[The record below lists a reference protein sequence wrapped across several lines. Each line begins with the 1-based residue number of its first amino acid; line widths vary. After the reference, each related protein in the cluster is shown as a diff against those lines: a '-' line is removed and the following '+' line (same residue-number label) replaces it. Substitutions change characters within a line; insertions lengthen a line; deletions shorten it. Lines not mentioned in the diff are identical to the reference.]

1 MTPAAP
7 PALTAATVHAAA
19 AHATAYPYKVWGF
32 GEDIALRAL
41 LELAD
46 ALPEPSL
53 VEFVAEVARRGRRGA
68 PLAPADHVAPGV
80 VLLELHE
87 RLGEGAFL
95 DDARALGRLLTSFP
109 VADGVAVHRRDLEGW
124 RDTVWVDCM
133 ALDAPFLVRLARAT
147 GEADMT
153 DHAADALLGY
163 ARVLQD
169 ADTGLFVHGYDVG
182 THQASPVR
190 WGRGNGWALH
200 GLVDALEALPPDHA
214 AVPEARDRLARLL
227 AALRDRQHASGRWTT
242 VLDDPTS
249 PLEASTAAFFAS
261 GALKARRLALLPA
274 PLAGSLEAMIDRAV
288 AAVAEDVGADGG
300 LVVSNATPVGT
311 RATYVDRPSGVFPWG
326 QGPLLLTYLETQRA
340 AAGRSA

>member
-1 MTPAAP
+1 MTPGAP
-7 PALTAATVHAAA
+7 AALTAATARAAA

-53 VEFVAEVARRGRRGA
+53 VDFVADVARRGRRDA

-87 RLGEGAFL
+87 RLGETAFL
-95 DDARALGRLLTSFP
+95 DHALALGRLLTSFP

-133 ALDAPFLVRLARAT
+133 ALDAPFLARLACAT
-147 GEADMT
+147 GEAAWT
-153 DHAADALLGY
+153 DHAASALLGY

-169 ADTGLFVHGYDVG
+169 PDTGLFVHGYDVG
-182 THQASPVR
+182 THCASAIR

-200 GLVDALEALPPDHA
+200 GLVDALEALPLDHA
-214 AVPEARDRLARLL
+214 DVPEARDRLARLL

-261 GALKARRLALLPA
+261 GALKARRLVLLPA
-274 PLAGSLEAMIDRAV
+274 PLAASLDAMIDRAV
-288 AAVAEDVGADGG
+288 ATVAEDAGADGG

-326 QGPLLLTYLETQRA
+326 QGPLLLTFLETQHA
-340 AAGRSA
+340 ATGRSA

>member
-1 MTPAAP
+1 MTDGVHAALP
-7 PALTAATVHAAA
+7 TPVARAAA
-19 AHATAYPYKVWGF
+19 AHATGYPYKVWGF

-46 ALPEPSL
+46 ALAEPTL
-53 VEFVAEVARRGRRGA
+53 VDFVADVARRGRRNA

-80 VLLELHE
+80 VLLELHD
-87 RLGEGAFL
+87 RLDDGGFL
-95 DDARALGRLLTSFP
+95 DHALALGRLLTSFP

-124 RDTVWVDCM
+124 QATVWVDCM
-133 ALDAPFLVRLARAT
+133 ALDGPFLARLARAT
-147 GEADMT
+147 GDGAWA
-153 DHAADALLGY
+153 DHAASALLGY

-169 ADTGLFVHGYDVG
+169 PDTGLFVHGYDVG
-182 THQASPVR
+182 THRASAVR

-200 GLVDALEALPPDHA
+200 GLVDALEALPTDHA
-214 AVPEARDRLARLL
+214 GASEARERLARLIG
-227 AALRDRQHASGRWTT
+227 ALRDRQHPSGRWTT
-242 VLDDPTS
+242 VLDDTTS

-261 GALKARRLALLPA
+261 GALKARRLGLLPTA
-274 PLAGSLEAMIDRAV
+274 LAATLDRMIDRAI
-288 AAVAEDVGADGG
+288 AAVAEDAGADGG

-340 AAGRSA
+340 AARRSA

>member
-1 MTPAAP
+1 MTRE
-7 PALTAATVHAAA
+7 LRATLSEAVARAAA
-19 AHATAYPYKVWGF
+19 AHAVAYPYKVWGF

-46 ALPEPSL
+46 AVDDAAL
-53 VEFVAEVARRGRRGA
+53 VDVVADVARRGRRSG
-68 PLAPADHVAPGV
+68 PLAPSDHVAPGV

-87 RLGEGAFL
+87 RIGERAFL
-95 DDARALGRLLTSFP
+95 DHALALGRLLTSFQ

-133 ALDAPFLVRLARAT
+133 ALDGPFLARLARVT
-147 GEADMT
+147 GDASWA

-163 ARVLQD
+163 ARVLQGVD
-169 ADTGLFVHGYDVG
+169 DGLFVHGYDVG
-182 THQASPVR
+182 THRASSVR

-200 GLVDALEALPPDHA
+200 GLVDTLEMLPHDHGAVLEA
-214 AVPEARDRLARLL
+214 RTRLARLL
-227 AALRDRQHASGRWTT
+227 AALRDRQHPSGRWTT
-242 VLDDPTS
+242 ILDDPTS

-274 PLAGSLEAMIDRAV
+274 PLADSLDTMLDRALT
-288 AAVAEDVGADGG
+288 AVAEDAGADGG
-300 LVVSNATPVGT
+300 LTVSNATPIGN

-326 QGPLLLTYLETQRA
+326 QGPLILTFVEARRA
-340 AAGRSA
+340 AAGSSA

>member
-1 MTPAAP
+1 MIGGGYAS
-7 PALTAATVHAAA
+7 LTAAVARAAA
-19 AHATAYPYKVWGF
+19 ARATAYPYKVWGF

-46 ALPEPSL
+46 ALADPSL
-53 VEFVAEVARRGRRGA
+53 VDFVADVARRGRREG

-87 RLGEGAFL
+87 RLGEAAFL
-95 DDARALGRLLTSFP
+95 DDALALGRLLASFP

-124 RDTVWVDCM
+124 QDTVWVDCM
-133 ALDAPFLVRLARAT
+133 ALDGPFLAHLARAT
-147 GEADMT
+147 GNGAWA
-153 DHAADALLGY
+153 DHAASALLGY

-182 THQASPVR
+182 THRASAVR

-200 GLVDALEALPPDHA
+200 GLVDALEALPTDHA
-214 AVPEARDRLARLL
+214 AVPEARERLARLL
-227 AALRDRQHASGRWTT
+227 AALRDRQDPSGRWTT

-249 PLEASTAAFFAS
+249 PLETSTAAFFAS
-261 GALKARRLALLPA
+261 GALKARRLALLA
-274 PLAGSLEAMIDRAV
+274 PPIAASLDGMIDRAV
-288 AAVAEDVGADGG
+288 DAVAADAGADGG

-311 RATYVDRPSGVFPWG
+311 RSTYVDRPFGVFPWG

-340 AAGRSA
+340 TTGRSA

>member
-1 MTPAAP
+1 MTRGAHA
-7 PALTAATVHAAA
+7 ALTVGVARAAA
-19 AHATAYPYKVWGF
+19 AHAAAYPYKVWGF

-46 ALPEPSL
+46 ALADPTL
-53 VEFVAEVARRGRRGA
+53 IDFVADVVRRGRREG

-80 VLLELHE
+80 VMLELHE
-87 RLGEGAFL
+87 RLGETAFL
-95 DDARALGRLLTSFP
+95 DQALALGRLLTSFP

-124 RDTVWVDCM
+124 HATVWVDCM
-133 ALDAPFLVRLARAT
+133 ALDGPFLARLARAT
-147 GEADMT
+147 GDGAWA
-153 DHAADALLGY
+153 DHAASALLGY

-169 ADTGLFVHGYDVG
+169 PDTGLFVHGYDVG
-182 THQASPVR
+182 THRASAVR

-274 PLAGSLEAMIDRAV
+274 PLAASLDGMIDRAV
-288 AAVAEDVGADGG
+288 AAVAADAGADGG

-326 QGPLLLTYLETQRA
+326 QGPLLLTYLETQHA
-340 AAGRSA
+340 ATGRSA

>member
-1 MTPAAP
+1 MSRGSDP
-7 PALTAATVHAAA
+7 PLTAAVARTAA
-19 AHATAYPYKVWGF
+19 AHATACAYKVWGF

-41 LELAD
+41 LELGD

-53 VEFVAEVARRGRRGA
+53 VEFVAEVARRGRRAG
-68 PLAPADHVAPGV
+68 PLPPSDHVAPGV
-80 VLLELHE
+80 VLLELYE
-87 RLGEGAFL
+87 RLDETAFL
-95 DDARALGRLLTSFP
+95 DDALALGRLLTSFP
-109 VADGVAVHRRDLEGW
+109 IADGVAVHRRDLEGW

-133 ALDAPFLVRLARAT
+133 ALDGPFLARLARAT
-147 GEADMT
+147 GDAT
-153 DHAADALLGY
+153 WADHAANALLGY

-182 THQASPVR
+182 THHASAVR

-200 GLVDALEALPPDHA
+200 GIVDTLEALPREHA
-214 AVPEARDRLARLL
+214 AVPEARERLARLL
-227 AALRDRQHASGRWTT
+227 GALRDRQHASGRWTT

-261 GALKARRLALLPA
+261 GALKARRLALLPPSFA
-274 PLAGSLEAMIDRAV
+274 NSLNEMVDRAV
-288 AAVAEDVGADGG
+288 VAVAEDAGPHGV

-311 RATYVDRPSGVFPWG
+311 RATYVDRPTGVFPWG
-326 QGPLLLTYLETQRA
+326 QGPLLLTYVETQRA